1 MANNLLLR
9 IILAAIGT
17 FVLFAALIFLPFAGL
32 PMAAIGLAY
41 GVTQAIIV
49 ALVTMALMGVL
60 LAPSLSIAFGF
71 VFAVPIVVALR
82 QALLSRETDQGGFDF
97 YPLDR
102 LIILV
107 IAMCCFGAILVFT
120 SLGGD
125 AGLPQ
130 SFANALAASPDIRQL
145 LGQMYN
151 LSSPEDMLRIAN
163 IMLITGF
170 AGWPLIVLGNLQ
182 IAQALLVKTDLNL
195 RPATDYQR
203 LQLPQ
208 WLSLVLGV
216 LLLAAIF
223 SGGAMATLLAAL
235 AAIVLGAYFLLGLA
249 IIHVISRDWNA
260 RGFFLAGLYFLIFMM
275 AWVIIPVSLM
285 GLLDARF
292 DFRKLNQRPDKPS
305 DETGDK
311 E

>member
-1 MANNLLLR
+1 
-9 IILAAIGT
+9 
-17 FVLFAALIFLPFAGL
+17 
-32 PMAAIGLAY
+32 
-41 GVTQAIIV
+41 
-49 ALVTMALMGVL
+49 
-60 LAPSLSIAFGF
+60 
-71 VFAVPIVVALR
+71 
-82 QALLSRETDQGGFDF
+82 
-97 YPLDR
+97 
-102 LIILV
+102 
-107 IAMCCFGAILVFT
+107 MCCFGAILVFT

-249 IIHVISRDWNA
+249 IIHAISRDWNA